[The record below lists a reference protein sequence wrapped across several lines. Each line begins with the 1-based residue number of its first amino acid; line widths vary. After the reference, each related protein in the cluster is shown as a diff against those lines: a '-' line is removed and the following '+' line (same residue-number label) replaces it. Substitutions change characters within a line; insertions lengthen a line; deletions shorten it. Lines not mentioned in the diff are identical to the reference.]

1 MWFSKFQI
9 DFEKMD
15 KAEKELGIQ
24 LPEFFRRFYQ
34 EQSALIKKFKN
45 LNRDEDY
52 ITLTTDFDWML
63 EFNRDFLQLPKS
75 EGLCAGK
82 ICIGTDGCG
91 NDSFIS
97 LSGDDERVFKIDHE
111 IGQELF
117 DENTGDMN
125 WEDERMEKYAS
136 LEQYLK
142 DQIKF
147 LREFRN

>member
-75 EGLCAGK
+75 
-82 ICIGTDGCG
+82 
-91 NDSFIS
+91 
-97 LSGDDERVFKIDHE
+97 
-111 IGQELF
+111 
-117 DENTGDMN
+117 
-125 WEDERMEKYAS
+125 
-136 LEQYLK
+136 
-142 DQIKF
+142 
-147 LREFRN
+147 